1 VAKAKGF
8 KLYWI
13 KKEIE
18 FFCINQSIIV
28 LFYFSICLLLTTDH
42 LVPAN
47 PFYLNAIPAR
57 PVIINTVISLI
68 EIVKWFKL
76 SKQIIGGV

>member
-1 VAKAKGF
+1 
-8 KLYWI
+8 
-13 KKEIE
+13 
-18 FFCINQSIIV
+18 
-28 LFYFSICLLLTTDH
+28 LLTTDH